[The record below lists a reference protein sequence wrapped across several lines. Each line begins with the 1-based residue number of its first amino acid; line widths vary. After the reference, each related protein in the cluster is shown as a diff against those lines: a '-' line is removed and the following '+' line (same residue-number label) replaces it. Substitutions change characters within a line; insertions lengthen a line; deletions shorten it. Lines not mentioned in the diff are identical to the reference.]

1 MVPFEILV
9 QHILAAVLVWGVTL
23 LGGFALGSAL
33 NVRLGFIGYLLL
45 GIVYWSIALFVLPF
59 QNGLW
64 IALAIAIVFA
74 GLGLVGVPPL
84 GGLRIDEHKQ
94 DRLKVELQPKQISIA
109 ILTLGCGVYA
119 SLMLWNF
126 TPMGNDATML
136 GTAVRV
142 IAHHHGLPK
151 TYAPILPELHFP
163 AVNLGLPTPGAAAV
177 MLGAEIPSTV
187 LALSQLSYSV
197 WILATYLV
205 LRIWIPRP
213 SAAILAVVQAWDA
226 RWAQNTISWGGFSTV
241 CSMAVGVFA
250 IRLIWEY
257 SREFSWR
264 RAVAIGLTVAAMPM
278 VHGISAAVWL
288 YAVVPILGIVV
299 LWKSPDRK
307 GTLKQFAL
315 AGSTAGAFI
324 LAYLAIGQV
333 KMTPA
338 AKAWTLNHI
347 LEDCPKPAEG
357 VKYLQN
363 SFDYLALYGNNLFI
377 WIGLAA
383 SVFLLV
389 RRRWL
394 PSVGVLVSLGTLT
407 LIMANGRWQ
416 FLPGTTL
423 LYPNRAVYWVGPIT
437 AIAAAVAWREWYA
450 MIPTRATLHTGLAVG
465 FVLLGLTAV
474 QHVNQ
479 YQKLASSPVVRLD
492 GWNALKWAEANLPG
506 AFIHATPHNVGSQ
519 LPVCAGVPTDA
530 WHIHHIAMEEW
541 EEIQRRTPFTHRLIV
556 RGIDPPELNGRI
568 VFEHGGVVIVDL
580 RVE

>member
-1 MVPFEILV
+1 
-9 QHILAAVLVWGVTL
+9 
-23 LGGFALGSAL
+23 
-33 NVRLGFIGYLLL
+33 
-45 GIVYWSIALFVLPF
+45 
-59 QNGLW
+59 
-64 IALAIAIVFA
+64 
-74 GLGLVGVPPL
+74 
-84 GGLRIDEHKQ
+84 
-94 DRLKVELQPKQISIA
+94 
-109 ILTLGCGVYA
+109 
-119 SLMLWNF
+119 
-126 TPMGNDATML
+126 MGNDATML

-142 IAHHHGLPK
+142 IAHNHGLPK

-177 MLGAEIPSTV
+177 MLGAEVPSTV
-187 LALSQLSYSV
+187 LALAQMSYSA

-205 LRIWIPRP
+205 LRLVVPRP

-241 CSMAVGVFA
+241 ASMAVGVFA
-250 IRLIWEY
+250 IRLIWDY
-257 SREFSWR
+257 SREFSPR

-288 YAVVPILGIVV
+288 YVVAPVLSIAV
-299 LWKSPDRK
+299 LWKSSNRK
-307 GTLKQFAL
+307 ATVKQFAV
-315 AGSTAGAFI
+315 AGVSGGTFI

-333 KMTPA
+333 RMTPA

-357 VKYLQN
+357 VKFLQN
-363 SFDYLALYGNNLFI
+363 SFNYLALYGNNLFI

-383 SVFLLV
+383 GVFLLI

-394 PSVGVLVSLGTLT
+394 PAVGILFSLAMLT

-423 LYPNRAVYWVGPIT
+423 LYPNRAVYWIGPIT
-437 AIAAAVAWREWYA
+437 AIAAAFAWREWSA
-450 MIPTRATLHTGLAVG
+450 LIPTRGTLNTGLAIG
-465 FVLLGLTAV
+465 IVLLGLTAV

-479 YQKLASSPVVRLD
+479 YQKLASSPVVQLE
-492 GWNALKWAEANLPG
+492 GWQALKWAGANLSG
-506 AFIHATPHNVGSQ
+506 AFVHATPHNVGSQ

-541 EEIQRRTPFTHRLIV
+541 EAIQRRMPFTHRLIV
-556 RGIDPPELNGRI
+556 KGLDVWDMKGRI
-568 VFEHGGVVIVDL
+568 VFENSSVVIVEL
-580 RVE
+580 RE